1 MHKTALHKSPMHKS
15 PVQKSPVQKSLTVAF
30 TALIASFF
38 VNIPLYEG
46 STKNTLNLFHVLIAV
61 LFVWTIQFR
70 PRFRV
75 SADTLF
81 LTTLTVTAVLGWAV
95 FGMSTRPFLL
105 PLILLTFIVG
115 NRWYQLTTKEER
127 LVTYQRVFAFVI
139 LAIVIRNLL
148 HFDSLGSLYG
158 RARTENQGFYL
169 SSGGR
174 NLEATQLGM
183 LSTLL
188 IGTFAFL
195 PAIVVAAI
203 TSLLVMSRAGIL
215 AVLIALTM
223 WLIHGQFGRW
233 KLYLGSLMLAG
244 TALAVLAQFEGT
256 YEIPILNRF
265 DLSTEQDLAADDQG
279 RLAIWSAAV
288 EVLKENPLGYG
299 TGNGFSKLND
309 HIGGHLR
316 ENNAHNVLVE
326 FAIDGGLQSAVL
338 FVAIM
343 FCIVRSP
350 NLMESPH
357 HRFALAYGILG
368 LVEYTGYDTIG
379 WFFIGV
385 SHAARN
391 ETIPTSEPLR

>member
-1 MHKTALHKSPMHKS
+1 MHKS
-15 PVQKSPVQKSLTVAF
+15 LTIAF

-46 STKNTLNLFHVLIAV
+46 STKNTLNLFHVLIAA
-61 LFVWTIQFR
+61 LFLWTFQFR
-70 PRFRV
+70 PRLRL
-75 SADTLF
+75 STDTLF
-81 LTTLTVTAVLGWAV
+81 LATLTVTSMLGWSV
-95 FGMSTRPFLL
+95 YGLSTRALLL
-105 PLILLTFIVG
+105 PLILLTFTVG

-127 LVTYQRVFAFVI
+127 WETYQRVFAFVV

-158 RARTENQGFYL
+158 RARTETQAFYL

-188 IGTFAFL
+188 IGTFSFF
-195 PAIVVAAI
+195 PAILIAAV

-215 AVLIALTM
+215 AVLIAMMM

-233 KLYLGSLMLAG
+233 KLYVGSLFLASG
-244 TALAVLAQFEGT
+244 ILAVLMHFEGT
-256 YEIPILNRF
+256 YDIPILSRF
-265 DLSTEQDLAADDQG
+265 DLGTEQELAADDQG
-279 RLAIWSAAV
+279 RLAIWRAAG
-288 EVLKENPLGYG
+288 LILQDNPLGHG
-299 TGNGFSKLND
+299 TGNGFSELND
-309 HIGGHLR
+309 RIGGHLR
-316 ENNAHNVLVE
+316 ENNAHNVIVE
-326 FAIDGGLQSAVL
+326 FAIDGGLQSACL
-338 FVAIM
+338 FIAIM
-343 FCIVRSP
+343 FSILRCPTLITSP
-350 NLMESPH
+350 Y

-385 SHAARN
+385 SHAARMDSAAPA
-391 ETIPTSEPLR
+391 ELPR